1 MIKLDGISIGYGKS
15 ILISKADITF
25 KSGKLTALVG
35 VNGCGKTTL
44 IKTIGGLLSPK
55 SGSVFIDGKDVSL
68 LSEKERAQVVS
79 YLPQS
84 RRVPDM
90 TVGELVLHGRFSH
103 LSFPRVYSEN
113 DRTKAS
119 EAMEKMGIKDLS
131 NRPMYTLSGGMRQ
144 NAYVAMAL
152 AGESDNI
159 LLDEPTT
166 FLDVSAKI
174 KLLETL
180 SRLAESGRTIIAV
193 LHDLHLALEY
203 ADEIAVMHDRRIRLF
218 SSADE
223 VLDSG
228 IIREVF
234 GVNII
239 SAESDGHRL
248 YHFAR

>member
-1 MIKLDGISIGYGKS
+1 MKELKE
-15 ILISKADITF
+15 
-25 KSGKLTALVG
+25 
-35 VNGCGKTTL
+35 
-44 IKTIGGLLSPK
+44 
-55 SGSVFIDGKDVSL
+55 
-68 LSEKERAQVVS
+68 SEKVKILLAQ
-79 YLPQS
+79 
-84 RRVPDM
+84 
-90 TVGELVLHGRFSH
+90 
-103 LSFPRVYSEN
+103 
-113 DRTKAS
+113 
-119 EAMEKMGIKDLS
+119 
-131 NRPMYTLSGGMRQ
+131 
-144 NAYVAMAL
+144 AL
-152 AGESDNI
+152 FGNPEII

-203 ADEIAVMHDRRIRLF
+203 ADEIAVMHDRRIQLF

-234 GVNII
+234 GVNVI